1 MTGLAAKCPNGKI
14 AIVHNQQS
22 KVSTTHQKL
31 QDSALLLQRALDGL
45 YVVLRGCYQQC
56 TGWCFY
62 SATLNRMRGCYQQ
75 CSSNC
80 FVKARILNDD
90 QLRAQDDAFIQQHWT
105 VAFKE

>member
-1 MTGLAAKCPNGKI
+1 MTGLAAKCPGRKI

-45 YVVLRGCYQQC
+45 YVVLRGY
-56 TGWCFY
+56 
-62 SATLNRMRGCYQQ
+62 YQQ

-80 FVKARILNDD
+80 FAKARILNDD
-90 QLRAQDDAFIQQHWT
+90 QLRAQDDAFIQQH
-105 VAFKE
+105 

>member
-1 MTGLAAKCPNGKI
+1 MTGLAAKCPGRKI

-56 TGWCFY
+56 TG
-62 SATLNRMRGCYQQ
+62 
-75 CSSNC
+75 
-80 FVKARILNDD
+80 
-90 QLRAQDDAFIQQHWT
+90 
-105 VAFKE
+105 